1 MKETLCS
8 NALFGIVLCAAA
20 WQAGVWVNKKLRTP
34 LAHPLLVGIVL
45 AAGFLTVFDIPLAWF
60 QQGGQ
65 IINLLLAPATAA
77 LGLSVWRQRAVL
89 RQNFWPVVLGCDAGS
104 AVNALAVNGLCRLL
118 ALDAALTKS
127 LLPRS
132 VTTPIAVALSEQ
144 GGGLPPV
151 TTICVLFTG
160 ILGAVAAPFLV
171 RLFRLETEPVAAGVA
186 IGTSSH
192 AIGTTAALQ
201 LGEVQG
207 AMSSVSIG
215 VAGLLTAL
223 LALVW

>member
-1 MKETLCS
+1 MKETLCN
-8 NALFGIVLCAAA
+8 NALFGILLCAAA

-34 LAHPLLVGIVL
+34 LAHPLLVGIALAVGFL
-45 AAGFLTVFDIPLAWF
+45 AAFDIPLAWF

-65 IINLLLAPATAA
+65 IINLLLMPATAA
-77 LGLSVWRQRAVL
+77 LGLSVWRQRQVL
-89 RQNFWPVVLGCDAGS
+89 RQNFWPVVLGCAAGS
-104 AVNALAVNGLCRLL
+104 AVNALAVSGLCRLL
-118 ALDAALTKS
+118 ALDAALTRS

-144 GGGLPPV
+144 GGGLPSV
-151 TTICVLFTG
+151 TTVCVLFTG
-160 ILGAVAAPFLV
+160 ILGAVAAPWLV
-171 RLFRLETEPVAAGVA
+171 KLFRLEKEPVAAGVA
-186 IGTSSH
+186 IGASSH
-192 AIGTTAALQ
+192 VIGTTAAME

-215 VAGLLTAL
+215 VAGLLTVA

>member
-1 MKETLCS
+1 MLKTLGRETKGFRLVS
-8 NALFGIVLCAAA
+8 VLTPIFMIAEVIMEMIIPKMMASIIDNGVTPGNMQVIYTVGAQMVVAALFG
-20 WQAGVWVNKKLRTP
+20 
-34 LAHPLLVGIVL
+34 LL
-45 AAGFLTVFDIPLAWF
+45 F
-60 QQGGQ
+60 
-65 IINLLLAPATAA
+65 
-77 LGLSVWRQRAVL
+77 
-89 RQNFWPVVLGCDAGS
+89 
-104 AVNALAVNGLCRLL
+104 
-118 ALDAALTKS
+118 
-127 LLPRS
+127 
-132 VTTPIAVALSEQ
+132 
-144 GGGLPPV
+144 
-151 TTICVLFTG
+151 G

>member
-1 MKETLCS
+1 MKEVVCN

-20 WQAGVWVNKKLRTP
+20 WQAGVWVNEKLRTP

-45 AAGFLTVFDIPLAWF
+45 AVSFLAAFGIPLDWF
-60 QQGGQ
+60 RQGGQ
-65 IINLLLAPATAA
+65 IISLLLAPATAA

-89 RQNFWPVVLGCDAGS
+89 QKNFWPVVLGCAAGS
-104 AVNALAVNGLCRLL
+104 AVNALAVNGMCRLL

-144 GGGLPPV
+144 GGGLPSV
-151 TTICVLFTG
+151 TTLCVLFTG
-160 ILGAVAAPFLV
+160 ILGTVAAPFLV
-171 RLFRLETEPVAAGVA
+171 RLFRLEKEPVAAGVA

-192 AIGTTAALQ
+192 VIGTTAAMG

-215 VAGLLTAL
+215 VAGLLTVA

>member
-1 MKETLCS
+1 MKEAICD

-20 WQAGVWVNKKLRTP
+20 WQAGVWVNGRLKTP
-34 LAHPLLVGIVL
+34 LAHPLVTAILLAVCCLV
-45 AAGFLTVFDIPLAWF
+45 AFDIPLEWF
-60 QQGGQ
+60 RQGGQ
-65 IINLLLAPATAA
+65 VIELLLVPATAA
-77 LGLSVWRQRAVL
+77 LGLSVYRQRAVL
-89 RQNFWPVVLGCDAGS
+89 RKNFWPVVLGCAVGS
-104 AVNALAVNGLCRLL
+104 AVNAAVVSGLCRLL
-118 ALDAALTKS
+118 ALDASLTHS

-144 GGGLPPV
+144 GGGLPSV
-151 TTICVLFTG
+151 TTVCVLFTG
-160 ILGAVAAPFLV
+160 ILGAVTAPWLV
-171 RLFRLETEPVAAGVA
+171 KLFRLQNEPVAAGVA

-192 AIGTTAALQ
+192 VIGTTAAME

-215 VAGLLTAL
+215 VAGLLTVA

>member
-1 MKETLCS
+1 M
-8 NALFGIVLCAAA
+8 
-20 WQAGVWVNKKLRTP
+20 
-34 LAHPLLVGIVL
+34 
-45 AAGFLTVFDIPLAWF
+45 
-60 QQGGQ
+60 
-65 IINLLLAPATAA
+65 
-77 LGLSVWRQRAVL
+77 
-89 RQNFWPVVLGCDAGS
+89 
-104 AVNALAVNGLCRLL
+104 
-118 ALDAALTKS
+118 
-127 LLPRS
+127 
-132 VTTPIAVALSEQ
+132 
-144 GGGLPPV
+144 

>member
-1 MKETLCS
+1 MKEVLCN

-20 WQAGVWVNKKLRTP
+20 WQAGVWVNEKLRTP

-45 AAGFLTVFDIPLAWF
+45 AVSFLAAFGIPLDWF
-60 QQGGQ
+60 RQGGQ
-65 IINLLLAPATAA
+65 IISLLLAPATAA

-89 RQNFWPVVLGCDAGS
+89 QKK
-104 AVNALAVNGLCRLL
+104 LL
-118 ALDAALTKS
+118 AGGAWLRRGQRGERAGGERHVPPAGAGRGADKEPFAPQCDHPHCSGAERT
-127 LLPRS
+127 
-132 VTTPIAVALSEQ
+132 
-144 GGGLPPV
+144 GGGLPSV
-151 TTICVLFTG
+151 TTLC
-160 ILGAVAAPFLV
+160 AVHRYFGHCGRALSCALV
-171 RLFRLETEPVAAGVA
+171 PAGKRAGGGGVA

-192 AIGTTAALQ
+192 VIGTTAAMG

-215 VAGLLTAL
+215 VAGLLTVA

>member
-1 MKETLCS
+1 MKEALCN

-20 WQAGVWVNKKLRTP
+20 WQAGVWVNKRLRTP

-45 AAGFLTVFDIPLAWF
+45 AVSFLAAFDIPLAWF

-65 IINLLLAPATAA
+65 IVSLLLAPATAA

-89 RQNFWPVVLGCDAGS
+89 RQNFWPVVLGCAAGS

-127 LLPRS
+127 LLPHS

-151 TTICVLFTG
+151 TTLCVLFTG

-171 RLFRLETEPVAAGVA
+171 RLFRLKTEPVAAGVA
-186 IGTSSH
+186 VGTSSH
-192 AIGTTAALQ
+192 VIGTTASLQ

-215 VAGLLTAL
+215 VAGLLTVL